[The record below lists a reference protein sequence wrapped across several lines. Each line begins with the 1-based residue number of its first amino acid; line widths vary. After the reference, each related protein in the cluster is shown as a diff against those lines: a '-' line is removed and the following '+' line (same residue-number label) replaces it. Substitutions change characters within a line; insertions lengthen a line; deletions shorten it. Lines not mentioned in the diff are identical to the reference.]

1 MQAGTVFI
9 GWGWQGFS
17 AFLDLLELQVNR
29 GAGWGPLVSD
39 TTPDYTDTTPFP
51 AAPVKWKYRA
61 IFRVGD
67 ATVGLWSDVKEVL
80 VGG

>member
-17 AFLDLLELQVNR
+17 AFLDLLELQVDR
-29 GAGWGPLVSD
+29 GTGWGPLASD
-39 TTPDYTDTTPFP
+39 TTPDYTDTTAFP
-51 AAPVKWKYRA
+51 ATPAKWKYRA
-61 IFRVGD
+61 IYRVGD